1 MLENAFVIVRVSKPV
16 ARLLM
21 VKVQL
26 REVEVSPDTGEQVFT
41 PDESMD
47 YAPIEYLVAS
57 VHFGN
62 IISIIPPAGIGFF
75 GIT

>member
-1 MLENAFVIVRVSKPV
+1 MI
-16 ARLLM
+16 

-26 REVEVSPDTGEQVFT
+26 KEVEVSPDTGEQVFT

-62 IISIIPPAGIGFF
+62 MIFIIPPAGIGFF